1 MLYFDDLKPAN
12 RLNRLEAAEYLGTT
26 YNTLTVWASQKK
38 GPPFY
43 KTGKKCLYRVAD
55 LDIFLESRRVSFA
68 SVPL

>member
-1 MLYFDDLKPAN
+1 MTNFSTQKSIN
-12 RLNRLEAAEYLGTT
+12 RLNRLEAAEYIGTT

-68 SVPL
+68 SIPL